1 MLNWPFDQ
9 RYCCEKRPVFLCNPF
24 FFFVKCKMLY
34 LSVNWKSNQAI
45 FMKYLVSVFFLAVV
59 FVACQS
65 NTSSNESTLPK
76 ARSGEAEVIL
86 VMDSAQWQGDLG
98 DAIKETF
105 QARIPGLPQPEPYFS
120 LKYVQPSGFRSILKQ
135 AANIVIVMTLNNQSA
150 SGQRLKNYFTEE
162 SLNRI
167 QEDQDLFMHLQKN
180 VFARG
185 QNVLYLFGQTDEQL
199 IGKVKENDDRIRE
212 LFLQAEKE
220 RLADRLFS
228 VKGETSLSRKLA
240 RDHNFT
246 LRIPSG
252 YELAKEE
259 DNFVWIRM
267 LGEVDKSIVIY
278 YEPYTSENIFEEEE
292 IVALR
297 DKIASEYL
305 VDIEDTS
312 IFMTTETFVLPQ
324 SERVNFDGK
333 YAVETRGLWKLSDS
347 TLGGPFISYVL
358 VDEALNRLYYIEGY
372 VASPGQNKR
381 AAIRELE
388 VILKTFETSS
398 SVESS

>member
-1 MLNWPFDQ
+1 
-9 RYCCEKRPVFLCNPF
+9 
-24 FFFVKCKMLY
+24 
-34 LSVNWKSNQAI
+34 
-45 FMKYLVSVFFLAVV
+45 MKYLVSVFLLAVV
-59 FVACQS
+59 LVACQS

-86 VMDSAQWQGDLG
+86 VMDSSRWQGDLG

-135 AANIVIVMTLNNQSA
+135 ASNIVIVMTLNNQSA

-162 SLNRI
+162 SLSRI

-220 RLADRLFS
+220 RLTDRLFS

-267 LGEVDKSIVIY
+267 LGEVDKSIVVY

-305 VDIEDTS
+305 VDIEDSS
-312 IFMTTETFVLPQ
+312 IFMTTETFVPPQ

-398 SVESS
+398 SGESS